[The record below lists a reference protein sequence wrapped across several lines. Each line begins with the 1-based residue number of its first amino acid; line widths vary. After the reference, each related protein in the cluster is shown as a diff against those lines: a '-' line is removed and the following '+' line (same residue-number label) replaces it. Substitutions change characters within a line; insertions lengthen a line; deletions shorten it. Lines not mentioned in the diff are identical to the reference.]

1 MKIIINIVLRS
12 TATYYSAIY
21 RNFKAI
27 ETEPYSQRA
36 VIRFYEA
43 HESKIYNLEAHES
56 FEMVVAYNESLFDI
70 GAYAKHLIMC
80 DEVIRIAMQ
89 ENIYEFGGVDIY
101 THTLFCKAQSFF
113 HLLEFE
119 QAIFILKKLIKIA
132 PQNKD
137 YASWLKQSYLKQQP
151 PYLKRFKA
159 IFIFTNLAIAFVIA
173 AQIMVISV
181 FFPAL
186 EVWSD
191 IVRNS
196 LIAIAIVSYTFP
208 FVLHGQQSRKKVE
221 KTVDLAKNKN

>member
-1 MKIIINIVLRS
+1 MLKS

-27 ETEPYSQRA
+27 EAEPYSQRA

-43 HESKIYNLEAHES
+43 YESKICALDSHEF
-56 FEMVVAYNESLFDI
+56 FEIIVAYNESLFDI
-70 GAYAKHLIMC
+70 GAYAKHIIMS

-119 QAIFILKKLIKIA
+119 HAIFVLKKLIKIT

-137 YASWLKQSYLKQQP
+137 YASWLKQCYMKQQP
-151 PYLKRFKA
+151 SYLKRFKA
-159 IFIFTNLAIAFVIA
+159 IFIFTNLTIALVIA
-173 AQIMVISV
+173 AKIMVISA

-186 EVWSD
+186 EVWAD
-191 IVRNS
+191 IFRNI
-196 LIAIAIVSYTFP
+196 LIAIAAVSYTFP
-208 FVLHGQQSRKKVE
+208 FVLHDQQSRKKVKKVIE
-221 KTVDLAKNKN
+221 LAKK